1 MGDEALFHLLP
12 EVSDERLRL
21 LKYANFLAAL
31 RSRARMS
38 KSCSHC
44 PIDLTVDFTTVCQLH
59 CPYCSVGN
67 GTIHRN
73 KTHIPVSMYSSL
85 MEDVGDALFI
95 VWNFS
100 AGEPL
105 LHKQSAD
112 LLRMSTQ
119 REVFSV
125 ISSNLS
131 MKLSPDRIDDILLSG
146 LGMLSVSLDGANPA
160 AYSKYRRGGDFN
172 LVMDNLA
179 TFVRRKHEL
188 GLTHP
193 IVEWRY
199 LIFEHNQDDIETAR
213 QMAAD
218 IGVDLLEFHHGAAPE
233 TSDDPDMV
241 RPMTVPMPSPFVFGP
256 ALELGQQRATP
267 SLRAHIAGRK
277 VALSSAPPDGPLC
290 DWLYYS
296 GMIYPDG
303 AVGPCCVATDEE
315 DDFASLNSGVF
326 TEAWNNDVYQSAR
339 QSYVDGAPSG
349 TVCDRCPVPYARRY
363 QFRNRIRAI
372 LLNAPDWA
380 LQILHASPQEF
391 FLPDDERYLPLE
403 IGAIKQGEFLPSQL
417 DRAMLKEKRERVSG
431 LGCSPALTRDM
442 LEIFDN
448 ALLLAT

>member
-31 RSRARMS
+31 RSRARKS

-73 KTHIPVSMYSSL
+73 KTHIPVPMYSSL

-146 LGMLSVSLDGANPA
+146 LGMLSVSLDGVNPA
-160 AYSKYRRGGDFN
+160 AYSTYRRGGDFN
-172 LVMDNLA
+172 LVMDNMAALMK
-179 TFVRRKHEL
+179 RKHEL
-188 GLTHP
+188 GLTYP
-193 IVEWRY
+193 VVEWRY

-218 IGVDLLEFHHGAAPE
+218 IGVDLLEFHPGAVPRKLGK
-233 TSDDPDMV
+233 TDV
-241 RPMTVPMPSPFVFGP
+241 VQPMTVLMPLSYVLGP
-256 ALELGQQRATP
+256 ALEWGKQRTTP
-267 SLRAHIAGRK
+267 PLRAYIAGRT
-277 VALSSAPPDGPLC
+277 APLGTEPPEGPLC

-296 GMIYPDG
+296 GMVYPDG
-303 AVGPCCVATDEE
+303 AVGPCCAATDEE

-326 TEAWNNDVYQSAR
+326 SEAWNNDVYKRAR
-339 QSYVDGAPSG
+339 QRCADGAFSG
-349 TVCDRCPVPYARRY
+349 TVCDRCPVPFARRY

-391 FLPDDERYLPLE
+391 FVPDDDRYMPVE
-403 IGAIKQGEFLPSQL
+403 IDAIKHGEFLPARL
-417 DRAMLKEKRERVSG
+417 DQGLLKEKRERVSR
-431 LGCSPALTRDM
+431 LGCSDALTRDV